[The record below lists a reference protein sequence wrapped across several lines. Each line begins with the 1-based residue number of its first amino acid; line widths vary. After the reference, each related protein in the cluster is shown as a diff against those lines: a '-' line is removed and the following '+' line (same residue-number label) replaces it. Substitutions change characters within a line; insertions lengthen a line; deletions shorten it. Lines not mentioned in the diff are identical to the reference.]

1 VVFLLGTITRGEFLS
16 TQLSAGNTIET
27 RCTRCNGVLNHTIVA
42 MVGEKIVRVECSTCH
57 GVHAFHPVK
66 APKVP
71 KAPAAAKAG
80 QKKIA
85 TPRTSKADPEAA
97 ARAEW
102 EALQPEMDAS
112 QAIPYDMN
120 RVYRVKNLLSH
131 PNFGLGIV
139 QLLIPPNKIDV
150 LFQAGKKRLR
160 CG

>member
-1 VVFLLGTITRGEFLS
+1 MS

-66 APKVP
+66 APK
-71 KAPAAAKAG
+71 AAKAG

-102 EALQPEMDAS
+102 EALQADLDPA

-139 QLLIPPNKIDV
+139 QFLIPPHKIDV
-150 LFQAGKKRLR
+150 LFQTGKKRLR

>member
-1 VVFLLGTITRGEFLS
+1 MS
-16 TQLSAGNTIET
+16 TQLSAGSTIET
-27 RCTRCNGVLNHTIVA
+27 RCTRCKGVLNHSIVA

-57 GVHAFHPVK
+57 GVHAYHPVK
-66 APKVP
+66 PL
-71 KAPAAAKAG
+71 KAPTAAKAG
-80 QKKIA
+80 QTKVA
-85 TPRTSKADPEAA
+85 APRKTKADPEAV

-102 EALQPEMDAS
+102 AELRSGMNPE

-120 RVYRVKNLLSH
+120 RPFRLKNVLSH

-150 LFQAGKKRLR
+150 LFQDGKKRLR

>member
-1 VVFLLGTITRGEFLS
+1 MS
-16 TQLSAGNTIET
+16 MQLSAGSTIET

-57 GVHAFHPVK
+57 GLHAFHPVK

-71 KAPAAAKAG
+71 AAAKG
-80 QKKIA
+80 TSKKA
-85 TPRTSKADPEAA
+85 ALPRKTKADPEAA

-102 EALQPEMDAS
+102 AELLPAMDS
-112 QAIPYDMN
+112 TQAIPYDMT
-120 RVYRVKNLLSH
+120 RVYRLKNLLSH

-139 QLLIPPNKIDV
+139 QLVIVPNKIDV
-150 LFQAGKKRLR
+150 LFQDGKKRLR

>member
-1 VVFLLGTITRGEFLS
+1 MS
-16 TQLSAGNTIET
+16 TQLSAGSTIET
-27 RCTRCNGVLNHTIVA
+27 RCTRCKGILNHSIVA

-57 GVHAFHPVK
+57 GVHAYHPAK
-66 APKVP
+66 ALKG
-71 KAPAAAKAG
+71 PAADKA
-80 QKKIA
+80 
-85 TPRTSKADPEAA
+85 TSKKAAAPRKTKVDPEAA

-102 EALQPEMDAS
+102 VELQPGMDSA

-120 RVYRVKNLLSH
+120 RPFRLKNLLSH

-150 LFQAGKKRLR
+150 LFQDGKKRLR